1 MNTPAEHRRP
11 WARTLIAPAL
21 ILIWL
26 AVLML
31 GGPFF
36 GRISDVSTNQQS
48 SFLPQSA
55 ESTQVSDRADDF
67 TEDPF
72 LPAVAVAQRDDG
84 LTDQDRQ
91 WAQELSDS
99 LVDRGI
105 AEQQPSPPVVSEDG
119 EALQLFVPMDED
131 DFGDQVS
138 ELRSAM
144 EDQAPQG
151 LTTAVTGPA
160 GFASELAEGFSGID
174 GILLL
179 VALAVVFVI
188 LVVVYRSPL
197 LPVLVLITAMAALCA
212 AIVVVYLLASAGL
225 IQINGQVQG
234 ILFILVVGAATDYCL
249 LYTARYRDALHAHR
263 STRQATREALRGT
276 IEPVLASGSTVI
288 AGLLC
293 LLVSDL
299 GSTAALG
306 PAAATG
312 IVFSMLAALTLL
324 PAALMLIGRA
334 AFWPARPRFQDQGP
348 QALEVVPD
356 DRGHAVEGSG
366 LWARIGRFIARH
378 HRPVWILS
386 TLVLLIAAAF
396 APQLQA
402 SGLKQSET
410 LIGESPAA
418 DGQHIL
424 SEHFPGGSGS
434 PITVIAPESRMD
446 QVAEEAEALDPVGS
460 VTVTALD
467 APQGSIPLGS
477 AAAQLESAPPDANP
491 FEGVSPTVVDGD
503 VQIQITTTTDPDAD
517 ETFQAVETLRSEL
530 HGIDDTILVGGETAS
545 TLDTNHAAE
554 RDRAVIIPMI
564 LAVVLVILML
574 LLRSVLAPVLL
585 VVLTVISYASALGVS
600 ALVFNHVL
608 EFPGSDPSVPLYA
621 FVFLVA
627 LGIDYNIFLMSRV
640 REESLEHGTRAGVL
654 RGTVLTGGVITSA
667 GIVLAA
673 TFAALAVIPIVFMVQ
688 LAFMVAFGV
697 LLDALLVRS
706 LLVPALTYDM
716 GRIIWWPRHRRLAP

>member
-1 MNTPAEHRRP
+1 MNRPVERRGP
-11 WARTLIAPAL
+11 RARTLIAPAL

-26 AVLML
+26 AVLMV

-48 SFLPQSA
+48 SFLPQTA
-55 ESTQVSDRADDF
+55 ESTRVSDRAGDF
-67 TEDPF
+67 TQDPF
-72 LPAVAVAQRDDG
+72 LPAVAVAQRDGG

-91 WAQELSDS
+91 WAQELSDD
-99 LVDRGI
+99 LVDDGI
-105 AEQQPSPPVVSEDG
+105 AEQRPSPPVVSEDG
-119 EALQLFVPMDED
+119 QALQVFVPMDED
-131 DFGDQVS
+131 DFGEQVAQ
-138 ELRSAM
+138 LRTAM
-144 EDQAPQG
+144 QGQAPDG
-151 LTTAVTGPA
+151 LSTAVTGPA
-160 GFASELAEGFSGID
+160 GFASELAEGFAGID

-188 LVVVYRSPL
+188 LVIVYRSPL
-197 LPVLVLITAMAALCA
+197 LPVLVLLTAMAALCA
-212 AIVVVYLLASAGL
+212 AIMVVYLMASSGL
-225 IQINGQVQG
+225 IRINGQVQG

-249 LYTARYRDALHAHR
+249 LYTARYRDALRAHR
-263 STRQATREALRGT
+263 STRAATREALRGT
-276 IEPVLASGSTVI
+276 IEPVLASGGTVI

-324 PAALMLIGRA
+324 PAALLLIGRA
-334 AFWPARPRFQDQGP
+334 AFWPARPRFERQGP
-348 QALEVVPD
+348 QTQEVLAHAD
-356 DRGHAVEGSG
+356 GRAVEGSG
-366 LWARIGRFIARH
+366 LWARIGRFVARR
-378 HRPVWILS
+378 HRPVWVLS
-386 TLVLLIAAAF
+386 ALVLLIAAAF

-410 LIGESPAA
+410 LIGASPAA
-418 DGQHIL
+418 DGQRIL

-434 PITVIAPESRMD
+434 PITVIAPESSMD
-446 QVAEEAEALDPVGS
+446 QVAQEAEALDPVGS
-460 VTVTALD
+460 VTVTAVD
-467 APQGSIPLGS
+467 APQGSMPLGS
-477 AAAQLESAPPDANP
+477 AAQELESAPSGANP
-491 FEGVSPTVVDGD
+491 FQGASPAVVDGD

-530 HGIDDTILVGGETAS
+530 HAIDGGILVGGETAS
-545 TLDTNHAAE
+545 TLDTNRAAE

-564 LAVVLVILML
+564 LAVVLLILML

-600 ALVFNHVL
+600 ALVFNHVVG
-608 EFPGSDPSVPLYA
+608 FPGSDPSVPLYA

-640 REESLEHGTRAGVL
+640 REESLSHGTRAGVL

-667 GIVLAA
+667 GVVLAS
-673 TFAALAVIPIVFMVQ
+673 TFAALAVIPVVFMVQ

-706 LLVPALTYDM
+706 LLVPALTYDL
-716 GRIIWWPRHRRLAP
+716 GRAIWWPRHRRLAP